1 MNTTGTHEPE
11 VTFSNVAGGIRG
23 FQLAEM
29 VCMHLWLLRVRQD
42 NQSLKAATVKSSEE
56 MVKRPNKVQ
65 VWVRASRSKKENAS
79 MRGPQCPGQISPK
92 FGSVREPESTH
103 FKFVSAPTAIRVL
116 RERQNI
122 SSSPYIIVQVEI
134 GLWAHT
140 SNFLPFLDMIALVLW
155 RLTLGDIS

>member
-1 MNTTGTHEPE
+1 MLTEARFSMNTTGTHEPE

-65 VWVRASRSKKENAS
+65 VWVRALRSKKENAS

-92 FGSVREPESTH
+92 FGSVREPENTLCSH
-103 FKFVSAPTAIRVL
+103 SNQSA
-116 RERQNI
+116 
-122 SSSPYIIVQVEI
+122 
-134 GLWAHT
+134 
-140 SNFLPFLDMIALVLW
+140 W
-155 RLTLGDIS
+155 RDKTLAVHLIL